1 MLDIAISAALAVF
14 ALAMGFLGLWMSLHV
29 PDTASK
35 KRSYKIAFGVL
46 SLLSVALVVWQGI
59 RNAQAQSSLQSD
71 VRDARNEA
79 SEARKEAKHVR
90 EQFGKVQNE
99 LEREGV
105 RRQQAERDLA
115 LIVQSAGKETRAGV
129 ADDIRKTPLK
139 IDVSEFKRPP
149 RITSVNR
156 WPAEPNSSPPYEVK
170 FLVMVDQTVTPIRL
184 MVECA
189 NVITSAEGM
198 ILRASVGYRYFVTS
212 IDIERSAYRQCQIP
226 AKRPR
231 DMQLYAALAHLSDYA
246 NSSDRFHTCSV
257 IPASIAGVTRIEL

>member
-198 ILRASVGYRYFVTS
+198 ILGSGARMGGGWGGRFSERQWGIGILSPAWTSKDPLIVSVKSQQKDLG
-212 IDIERSAYRQCQIP
+212 
-226 AKRPR
+226 
-231 DMQLYAALAHLSDYA
+231 
-246 NSSDRFHTCSV
+246 TCNF
-257 IPASIAGVTRIEL
+257 TLR